1 MNRLWMAVIACGLV
15 LLLTG
20 CSALVDQDQPSAN
33 PGADV
38 ELQAGHTVGQT
49 FVARHGGLQGLE
61 VWLDP
66 EAGAAGDLVLHLRT
80 DSAAAAILPKRRS
93 RSRR

>member
-1 MNRLWMAVIACGLV
+1 
-15 LLLTG
+15 
-20 CSALVDQDQPSAN
+20 
-33 PGADV
+33 
-38 ELQAGHTVGQT
+38 
-49 FVARHGGLQGLE
+49 